1 MNESCLIWLSYVSYD
16 WVLSVMNESFSL
28 SICSVWVCVF
38 VGHVDMLSHAGILL
52 KVQWQVAVWRP
63 FNTLQRTA
71 NPWHHT
77 TPTTPTRTSG
87 ASNEAKDRVPALNS
101 IGCLLDSILHHKSIW
116 LRNKLFLAPAPWGFE
131 PMVCLPLPLHRA
143 MSTLSIEMKTTRNGC
158 EETSKP
164 AWIESLKQTSH
175 FLCIKV
181 RNRSVQLVHQT
192 QNLWW
197 FLRTRSNL
205 EVNDTAGNS
214 GSCPKKGDLE
224 YTIISHMCTSNR
236 HTETSR
242 HWQWVYYFNTRFMV
256 RSAIHRRGWHGLSPE
271 NLFCC
276 HIFTQW
282 SGCSRDNHW
291 SG

>member
-16 WVLSVMNESFSL
+16 WVLSVMNESFSF

-116 LRNKLFLAPAPWGFE
+116 LRNKLFLAPAPWGQTLAMGLLFQHAFHGALSNSSTRVTWAQSWKFV
-131 PMVCLPLPLHRA
+131 MLSHLHTVIR
-143 MSTLSIEMKTTRNGC
+143 
-158 EETSKP
+158 
-164 AWIESLKQTSH
+164 
-175 FLCIKV
+175 
-181 RNRSVQLVHQT
+181 
-192 QNLWW
+192 
-197 FLRTRSNL
+197 
-205 EVNDTAGNS
+205 
-214 GSCPKKGDLE
+214 
-224 YTIISHMCTSNR
+224 
-236 HTETSR
+236 
-242 HWQWVYYFNTRFMV
+242 
-256 RSAIHRRGWHGLSPE
+256 
-271 NLFCC
+271 LFK
-276 HIFTQW
+276 
-282 SGCSRDNHW
+282 R
-291 SG
+291 